1 MISTKMILRICPTG
15 YIPVGAVSTIL
26 VVLLR
31 ASLAGLRS
39 LSGGAMLP
47 AVAGSAHT
55 HTQNNI
61 GIGVRN
67 MTRSSKLHSK
77 SVKEI

>member
-47 AVAGSAHT
+47 AVAGSAV
-55 HTQNNI
+55 TQNNI